1 MPWSYQSPPSRVRGL
16 DAFTKPIR
24 VLCAAFMVCEWR
36 VDQIALTGLPASGSS
51 ASTASSSSSGAAGAA
66 ATTGTAAARADG
78 QVAPW
83 GTAAI
88 ATGVCG
94 WIAATTADT
103 ATSPTAAKRGTQAAG
118 VAPAGGSRI
127 ARRRSSKWCGRAM
140 ASAGAA
146 ACGVAPSARKMP
158 SRCAA

>member
-1 MPWSYQSPPSRVRGL
+1 M
-16 DAFTKPIR
+16 
-24 VLCAAFMVCEWR
+24 FMVCVFR
-36 VDQIALTGLPASGSS
+36 VDQIAVTGLPVSGSAASTGSSS
-51 ASTASSSSSGAAGAA
+51 ASGAAEA
-66 ATTGTAAARADG
+66 ATTGTTARRAEG